1 MPMQRLFMKIC
12 NEKANT
18 GQILAMSLRHI
29 WAITRKELHHIIRD
43 RSTLFLVLITP
54 TALLLLMAYALTVDL
69 KNVPIAIL
77 DFDRSNLSRS
87 FLQQIIAS
95 DDLDLYAQVSSL
107 KDLENLFMNGDI
119 KAAVIIDPDFSSDLL
134 GLRGMPIQIII
145 DGTEPESGGFAV
157 DHIAWRVEEFI
168 NNALAGQMRA
178 LGVQLETFQ
187 PIDLR
192 IRTWFNPSLKPR
204 VDLIPGLISM
214 VLGFPA
220 LSVAL
225 TLAHERE
232 HGTLEQLMATPISR
246 TELLLGKMIPYVF
259 VGLINVIVIPILA
272 MIWFKIPFNGN
283 PILFFFLSA
292 IFLFALL
299 AMGIIVG
306 VFMKTQAAALALSF
320 LVVFFPGFFL
330 TGIFFPIASMPEV
343 MRLESL
349 GLPGTHY
356 AIITRGIFLTAI
368 GLDVL
373 WPYAIMLVGLG
384 FAFTG
389 VAALFFKKK
398 LG

>member
-1 MPMQRLFMKIC
+1 
-12 NEKANT
+12 
-18 GQILAMSLRHI
+18 MSLRHI
-29 WAITRKELHHIIRD
+29 WAITRKEILHIIRD
-43 RSTLFLVLITP
+43 RSTFILVLITP
-54 TALLLLMAYALTVDL
+54 TVILLVMAYSLTVDL

-77 DFDRSNLSRS
+77 DYDRSYLSRN
-87 FLQQIIAS
+87 FKERITAGT
-95 DDLDLYAQVSSL
+95 DLDLYTQVESF
-107 KDLENLFMNGDI
+107 DEIENLLMRGKI
-119 KAAVIIDPDFSSDLL
+119 KAAVVIDPEFSHKLL
-134 GLRGMPIQIII
+134 SIQGMPLQIII
-145 DGTEPESGGFAV
+145 DGTEPESGGFAI
-157 DHIAWRVEEFI
+157 DHIAWRAEEFI
-168 NNALAGQMRA
+168 NSSLAVQIQA
-178 LGVQLETFQ
+178 LGIPVDSLQ

-192 IRTWFNPSLKPR
+192 IRTWYNPSLKPR

-225 TLAHERE
+225 TFAHERE

-246 TELLLGKMIPYVF
+246 AELLIGKMLPYII
-259 VGLINVIVIPILA
+259 VGLINVILIPILA
-272 MIWFKIPFNGN
+272 MLWFQIPFNGN
-283 PILFFFLSA
+283 PILFFILSA
-292 IFLFALL
+292 VFLFALL

-306 VFMKTQAAALALSF
+306 VFMRTQAAALAVSF

-330 TGIFFPIASMPEV
+330 TGIFFPIASMPEI

-373 WPYAIMLVGLG
+373 WPYAIMLIGLG
-384 FAFTG
+384 LIFTA
-389 VAALFFKKK
+389 VAALFFRKK